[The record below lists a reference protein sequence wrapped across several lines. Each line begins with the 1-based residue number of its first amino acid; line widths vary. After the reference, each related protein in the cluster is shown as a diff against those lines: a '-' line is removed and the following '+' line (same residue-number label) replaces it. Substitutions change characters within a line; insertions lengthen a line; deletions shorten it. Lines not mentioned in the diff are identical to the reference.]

1 MSRMTGEESALASD
15 QFGYGEFSRVRDGKE
30 KWQEKWQEDFTMN
43 CSFGHGR
50 RR

>member
-1 MSRMTGEESALASD
+1 MSRMTEEESALASD
-15 QFGYGEFSRVRDGKE
+15 QFGYGEFSRVRDGE
-30 KWQEKWQEDFTMN
+30 EKWQEDFTMN